1 MSDLSPG
8 DLVRNPRLWKELAE
22 VLRIQATQFDLVA
35 DAIENNNLEA
45 MNTAFA
51 GLVEL
56 VAKRQPVLEQLAP
69 AMNTLIQES
78 LTK

>member
-1 MSDLSPG
+1 MSEFSAQ

-22 VLRIQATQFDLVA
+22 VLRIQATQFDRVA

-45 MNTAFA
+45 LNAAFA

-69 AMNTLIQES
+69 AMNTLIQEA
-78 LTK
+78 LK

>member
-1 MSDLSPG
+1 MTSPQ

-45 MNTAFA
+45 MNAAFA